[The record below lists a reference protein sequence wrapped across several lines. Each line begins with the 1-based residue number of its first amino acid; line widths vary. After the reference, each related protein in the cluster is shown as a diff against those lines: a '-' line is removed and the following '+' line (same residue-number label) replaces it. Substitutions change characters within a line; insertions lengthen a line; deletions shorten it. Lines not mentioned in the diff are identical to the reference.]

1 MSTKEQERSK
11 VAEHFTQCLTKYLYT
26 TRDVLDKRF
35 DLKVSPCEL
44 GTNYSVFLELNQC
57 LVLVSADLD
66 TVDAMDNESAWNNE
80 ATRIGDELLRQIRI
94 QVEKRD
100 KKERNDI
107 ILSGEVADLR
117 KAILGDIVYITRETK
132 KVIGTKKGLS
142 NGDKRHPYHDFP
154 RDIRD
159 VLAII
164 GDVIEV
170 RLKQIEKREEANRL

>member
-1 MSTKEQERSK
+1 MSTTEQERSK
-11 VAEHFTQCLTKYLYT
+11 VAEHFAQCLTKYLYT

-35 DLKVSPCEL
+35 TLKVSPCEL

-80 ATRIGDELLRQIRI
+80 TTRVGDELLRQIRI

-100 KKERNDI
+100 KTERNDI
-107 ILSGEVADLR
+107 ILSGEVANLR
-117 KAILGDIVYITRETK
+117 KAILGDVVRIVRETK
-132 KVIGTKKGLS
+132 RVIETKKGLS

-154 RDIRD
+154 RDIKD

-164 GDVIEV
+164 SNVIEK
-170 RLKQIEKREEANRL
+170 RLDAIDKREEANRL

>member
-35 DLKVSPCEL
+35 TLKVSPCEL

-66 TVDAMDNESAWNNE
+66 AVDAMDNESAWNNE
-80 ATRIGDELLRQIRI
+80 AIRIGDELLRQVRI

-100 KKERNDI
+100 KTERNNI
-107 ILSGEVADLR
+107 ILSGDVADLR
-117 KAILGDIVYITRETK
+117 KAILGDIVHTVRELNRVIVTR
-132 KVIGTKKGLS
+132 KGLS
-142 NGDKRHPYHDFP
+142 NSDKRHPYHGFP
-154 RDIRD
+154 KDIRD
-159 VLAII
+159 VLAVL
-164 GDVIEV
+164 GDVIEN

>member
-1 MSTKEQERSK
+1 MSTKEQERNK
-11 VAEHFTQCLTKYLYT
+11 VAEHFARCLTKYLYT
-26 TRDVLDKRF
+26 TRDALDKRF

-80 ATRIGDELLRQIRI
+80 SIRVGDELLRQIRI

-100 KKERNDI
+100 KTERNNI
-107 ILSGEVADLR
+107 VLSGEVADLR
-117 KAILGDIVYITRETK
+117 KAILGDISHIVRETK
-132 KVIGTKKGLS
+132 RVIETKKGLY

-159 VLAII
+159 VLAVL
-164 GDVIEV
+164 GDVIEN
-170 RLKQIEKREEANRL
+170 RLKQIEKREETNRL

>member
-1 MSTKEQERSK
+1 MSTTEQERSK
-11 VAEHFTQCLTKYLYT
+11 VAEHFAQCLTKYLYT

-35 DLKVSPCEL
+35 PLKVSPCEL

-80 ATRIGDELLRQIRI
+80 TTRVGDELLRQIRI
-94 QVEKRD
+94 QVENRD
-100 KKERNDI
+100 KTERNDI
-107 ILSGEVADLR
+107 ILSGEVANLR
-117 KAILGDIVYITRETK
+117 KAILGDVVHIVRETK
-132 KVIGTKKGLS
+132 RVIETKKGLS

-164 GDVIEV
+164 SNVVEV
-170 RLKQIEKREEANRL
+170 RLKQIDKREEANRL

>member
-11 VAEHFTQCLTKYLYT
+11 VAEHFAQCLTKYLYT
-26 TRDVLDKRF
+26 ARDVLDKRF

-66 TVDAMDNESAWNNE
+66 TVDAMDKESAWNNE
-80 ATRIGDELLRQIRI
+80 ATRVGDELLRQIRI

-100 KKERNDI
+100 KTERNDI

-117 KAILGDIVYITRETK
+117 KAILGDIVHIVRETK
-132 KVIGTKKGLS
+132 RVIETKKGLS

-154 RDIRD
+154 KDIRD

-164 GDVIEV
+164 SNVVEK
-170 RLKQIEKREEANRL
+170 RLDAIDKREEVNRL

>member
-11 VAEHFTQCLTKYLYT
+11 VAEHFAQCLTKYLYT
-26 TRDVLDKRF
+26 ARDVLGKRF
-35 DLKVSPCEL
+35 TLKVSPCEL

-80 ATRIGDELLRQIRI
+80 TIRIGDELLRQVRI

-100 KKERNDI
+100 KTERNDI
-107 ILSGEVADLR
+107 ILSGEVAN
-117 KAILGDIVYITRETK
+117 AILGDVVRIVRETK
-132 KVIGTKKGLS
+132 RVIETKKGLS

-154 RDIRD
+154 KDIRD

-170 RLKQIEKREEANRL
+170 RLKQIDKREEANRL